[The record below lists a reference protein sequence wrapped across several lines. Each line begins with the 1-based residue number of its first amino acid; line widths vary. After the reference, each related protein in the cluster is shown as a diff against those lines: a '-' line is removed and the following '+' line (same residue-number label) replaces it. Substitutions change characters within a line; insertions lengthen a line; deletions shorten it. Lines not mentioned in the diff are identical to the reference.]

1 MSRAV
6 TLACASVVAAGA
18 LGACTVAQSARVLAP
33 GKTQV
38 SVGANRTTASA
49 DEGDDVLWS
58 GQVMVRRGLADKVD
72 VGVILDR
79 TPGSGEATSRL
90 AVEPKVQLTAPGG
103 NVTVSLALGAG
114 VIWADGMTSDGLD
127 AELGGYML
135 SPTAYLG
142 FELAPGAEL
151 VAAPRLHFV
160 FPDGEDDH
168 GTAYG
173 ASIGVRFTDPA
184 RTWAVHPELTYMTI
198 DDTFVDESFL
208 TLGVSVS
215 AGD

>member
-1 MSRAV
+1 VSRAV

-18 LGACTVAQSARVLAP
+18 LGACTAAQSARVLAP

-38 SVGANRTTASA
+38 SVGANRVTAT
-49 DEGDDVLWS
+49 DEDGVLWS

-79 TPGSGEATSRL
+79 TPGSGEATSML

-135 SPTAYLG
+135 SPTAFLG

-184 RTWAVHPELTYMTI
+184 RTWAVHPEVTYMTI
-198 DDTFVDESFL
+198 EDTFVDESFL